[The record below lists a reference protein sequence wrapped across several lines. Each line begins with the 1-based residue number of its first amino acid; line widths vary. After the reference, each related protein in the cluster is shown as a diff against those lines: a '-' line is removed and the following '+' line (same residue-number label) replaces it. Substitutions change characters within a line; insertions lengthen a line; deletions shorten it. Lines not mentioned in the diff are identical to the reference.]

1 MICDNIKKFFEYSDD
16 DEKRGYIKL
25 NNPNKHGVINNRDDK
40 ENPRII
46 KNIKNHDY
54 ESPINLKDIKENGE
68 KITLIFLMLM
78 LFH

>member
-25 NNPNKHGVINNRDDK
+25 NNPNKYGVINNRDDK
-40 ENPRII
+40 ENSRII

-68 KITLIFLMLM
+68 KIKF
-78 LFH
+78 F

>member
-40 ENPRII
+40 ENPTIL

-68 KITLIFLMLM
+68 KSP
-78 LFH
+78 